1 MRDTY
6 KHELPML
13 ESEKVDLEG
22 KLKASEALL
31 ESVRAERSA
40 LEERSR
46 DLETKVSCV
55 EGETGTWRQRVVVS
69 C

>member
-13 ESEKVDLEG
+13 ESKKVDLEG

-55 EGETGTWRQRVVVS
+55 MGETGT
-69 C
+69 